1 MTGVQAQAAENFRGS
16 IFMLLAMCSFAFG
29 DGVIKYLGAELP
41 LGQIIMFRGV
51 FSILVIAILMQLN
64 GQWKG
69 ALRHFQNKILW
80 FRAAAEVVATYSFF
94 TALLNLSFASV
105 SAILQSV
112 PLVVTLGA
120 AMLFGEKIGWR
131 RMAAIML
138 GLFGVLLII
147 KPGFGTFNF
156 YSLVAVLT
164 VFAASARDLAT
175 RKLPPD
181 MPNFVATIF
190 TIFAVCVCTVTIAPF
205 EEWKMLNASEVSTLL
220 ITSVLLVVGFVGIIA
235 AMRTGEVAVV
245 TPFRYSHLLFATLI
259 GVVFFSE
266 TPDIYTILGSI
277 IVVTTGLYTFYR
289 EYILRNRQSKV
300 ASE

>member
-1 MTGVQAQAAENFRGS
+1 MTGAQAQAAENFRGS
-16 IFMLLAMCSFAFG
+16 IFILLAMCSFAFG

-41 LGQIIMFRGV
+41 LGQIIMFRGA
-51 FSILVIAILMQLN
+51 FSILMIAVWMRLN

-69 ALRHFQNKILW
+69 AFSHFQNKILW

-120 AMLFGEKIGWR
+120 AILFGEKIGWR
-131 RMAAIML
+131 RMVAIML

-156 YSLVAVLT
+156 YSLAAVLT

-190 TIFAVCVCTVTIAPF
+190 TIFAVCISTIAVAPF
-205 EEWKMLNASEVSTLL
+205 EEWKMLSVAEVSTLL
-220 ITSVLLVVGFVGIIA
+220 ITSVLLVIGIFGIIA
-235 AMRTGEVAVV
+235 AMRTGEVAVI

-259 GVVFFSE
+259 GVVIFSE
-266 TPDIYTILGSI
+266 TPDIYTILGSL
-277 IVVTTGLYTFYR
+277 IVVATGLYTFYR
-289 EYILRNRQSKV
+289 EYILRNRQNK
-300 ASE
+300 ATPE